1 MGTSDTTEGMKN
13 PLSKISLL
21 LLLICLS
28 TSAWSQKSKSN
39 VTDTI
44 PAKKKFDWNKV
55 YAGGNIG
62 LLFGSVTII
71 DIYPII
77 GYRLTKKT
85 SVGVGITY
93 QYFRDNRYGFS
104 TNIYGGSVF
113 ARHVIAENIFAHS
126 EYELLSREFFL
137 IDRVTGTI
145 VDDGRRNVGSLL
157 VGGGYRQRIG
167 GNSFFVLM
175 VLWNLNE
182 SVYSLYPNPIIRMGV
197 NIGL

>member
-1 MGTSDTTEGMKN
+1 MKN
-13 PLSKISLL
+13 LLSKISLL

-28 TSAWSQKSKSN
+28 TSTWSQKGISN
-39 VTDTI
+39 VTDSL
-44 PAKKKFDWNKV
+44 PAKKKPAYAKDSAGKFDWNKV
-55 YAGGNIG
+55 FI
-62 LLFGSVTII
+62 VTII

-85 SVGVGITY
+85 SVGIGVTY

-145 VDDGRRNVGSLL
+145 VNGGRRNVGSLL

-167 GNSFFVLM
+167 GNSYFVLM

>member
-1 MGTSDTTEGMKN
+1 MKN
-13 PLSKISLL
+13 SLSKTSLL

-28 TSAWSQKSKSN
+28 TSAWSQKSPAYAKASVGKN
-39 VTDTI
+39 VTDSL
-44 PAKKKFDWNKV
+44 PAKRKFDWNKV

-62 LLFGSVTII
+62 LLFGAVTII

-113 ARHVIAENIFAHS
+113 VRHVIAENFFAHT
-126 EYELLSREFFL
+126 EYELLSREFFNP
-137 IDRVTGTI
+137 VTGAI
-145 VDDGRRNVGSLL
+145 VDGTRINVGSLL

-167 GNSFFVLM
+167 GNSYFILM

-182 SVYSLYPNPIIRMGV
+182 SVYSIYPNPIIRMGV